1 MDIMIIDKD
10 SETVK
15 KIRCLL
21 EENNDTVIEVKTVD
35 EGFGILSSQKIDAI
49 IMDIV
54 IPDGKG
60 LDLFVKLR
68 KHNIPVIS
76 LSDLCKQ
83 AVISGYL
90 NSMGIVGFVQ
100 KPFNQKNFL
109 FAINRIKSSVYHS

>member
-1 MDIMIIDKD
+1 MNIMIIDKD

-21 EENNDTVIEVKTVD
+21 EENNETAIEAKTVD
-35 EGFGILSSQKIDAI
+35 EGFSILSSQKIDAI

-68 KHNIPVIS
+68 KHTIPVIS
-76 LSDLCKQ
+76 LSDLCKES
-83 AVISGYL
+83 VISGYL
-90 NSMGIVGFVQ
+90 NSMGIVNFIQ
-100 KPFNQKNFL
+100 TPFKDKIL
-109 FAINRIKSSVYHS
+109 LGVLEDIKSGIC

>member
-1 MDIMIIDKD
+1 MNIMIIDKD

-21 EENNDTVIEVKTVD
+21 EENNETVIEAKTVD
-35 EGFGILSSQKIDAI
+35 EGFCILLSQKIDAI

-60 LDLFVKLR
+60 LDLFVRLR
-68 KHNIPVIS
+68 KYNIPIIS
-76 LSDLCKQ
+76 LSDLCKE

-90 NSMGIVGFVQ
+90 NSMGIVDFVQ
-100 KPFNQKNFL
+100 KPFNRENLLYTIKN
-109 FAINRIKSSVYHS
+109 IKSGIYHS

>member
-1 MDIMIIDKD
+1 MNIMIIDKD
-10 SETVK
+10 SETVN

-21 EENNDTVIEVKTVD
+21 EENNETVIEAKTVD
-35 EGFGILSSQKIDAI
+35 EGFSILSSQKIDAI

-76 LSDLCKQ
+76 LSDLCKE

-100 KPFNQKNFL
+100 KPFNQKNL
-109 FAINRIKSSVYHS
+109 LYAINRIKSGVYQS

>member
-1 MDIMIIDKD
+1 MNIMIIDKD
-10 SETVK
+10 SKTVK

-21 EENNDTVIEVKTVD
+21 EENNETVIEAKTVD
-35 EGFGILSSQKIDAI
+35 EGFSILLSQKIDAI

-76 LSDLCKQ
+76 LSDLCQ
-83 AVISGYL
+83 ESVISGYL
-90 NSMGIVGFVQ
+90 NSMGIVDFVQ
-100 KPFNQKNFL
+100 KPFNPKNL
-109 FAINRIKSSVYHS
+109 LYAITKIKMS